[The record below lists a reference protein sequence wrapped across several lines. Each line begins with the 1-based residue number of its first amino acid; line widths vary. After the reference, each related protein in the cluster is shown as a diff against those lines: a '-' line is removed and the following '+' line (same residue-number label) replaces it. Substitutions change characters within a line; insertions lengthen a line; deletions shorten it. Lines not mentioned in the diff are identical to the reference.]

1 MKPEET
7 RASIKSVTELSES
20 GKDLI
25 SLIKGTAQQA
35 AINKKLWREGNKSR
49 LIKLGMAIFVFPEPT
64 PVCEIIGAGVMAAGL
79 VQKGIKSRAIYL
91 EDIPKTL
98 QRTYKELNSMKN
110 DLRI

>member
-7 RASIKSVTELSES
+7 KAAIKSITELSQS
-20 GKDLI
+20 GKE
-25 SLIKGTAQQA
+25 LIKEIKKTTQQVSA
-35 AINKKLWREGNKSR
+35 SKELWREGNKSR

-91 EDIPKTL
+91 EDIPKTI
-98 QRTYKELNSMKN
+98 QETYKELNALRYN
-110 DLRI
+110 LRI

>member
-7 RASIKSVTELSES
+7 KATIKSITELSQS
-20 GKDLI
+20 GKELI
-25 SLIKGTAQQA
+25 NEIKITTQQVSSS
-35 AINKKLWREGNKSR
+35 KKLWREGNKSR

-91 EDIPKTL
+91 EDIPKTI
-98 QRTYKELNSMKN
+98 QGTYKELNALRCN
-110 DLRI
+110 LRI